1 MRPQIIVI
9 DDEPDFLESI
19 RRGLFTSGFKNVQL
33 EKDPLQAIDVIEK
46 GRDFDLALIDVTM
59 PNLDGVSILERI
71 KRQTPDTEC
80 IMVTAVNEARMAVDC
95 LKKGAYDY
103 LVKPI
108 TRDDLLASINRALE
122 RKRLLSILEL
132 DKSQGNLPLVNA
144 RAFHPVITGSSKMR
158 KLLRE
163 AELHAASNVPILI
176 TGESGTGKELLAR
189 AIHRASP
196 RADRLFAPVNMASIP
211 AGLFDAEFFGHT
223 KGAFTGAGGERSGY
237 LQYADGGTLFLDEIG
252 NFPLDLQGKLLRV
265 LQEGEYLKIGES
277 RPRKTN
283 LRFITATNMDL
294 QELIG
299 KGLFRKD
306 LYYRLKGA
314 WLHLPPLRERNGDV
328 PLLMKAFLKEYGQ
341 SPEDPKPD
349 PEALAALLAYD
360 YPGNIREL
368 QSILRSALNLSQG
381 GVISLRHLPAQVI
394 KETRALSPYPAARI
408 SPRVPLAEVEREHI
422 LETYRET
429 GKNKALASK
438 KLGIGLNTLRRKL
451 EGYGVQ

>member
-1 MRPQIIVI
+1 MCPQIIVI

-19 RRGLFTSGFKNVQL
+19 RRGLFTSGFKHVQL
-33 EKDPLQAIDVIEK
+33 EKDPQQAIDVIEK

-71 KRQTPDTEC
+71 KQQTPDTEC

-132 DKSQGNLPLVNA
+132 DKSQGSLPLVNA
-144 RAFHPVITGSSKMR
+144 RAFHPLITGSSKMH

-163 AELHAASNVPILI
+163 AELHAASDVPILI

-223 KGAFTGAGGERSGY
+223 KGAFTGAGGERAGY
-237 LQYADGGTLFLDEIG
+237 LQYAEGGTLFLDEIG

-265 LQEGEYLKIGES
+265 LQEGEYLKIGEN

-283 LRFITATNMDL
+283 LRFVTATHMDL

-341 SPEDPKPD
+341 RPEGAKPD
-349 PEALAALLAYD
+349 PEALAALLGYD
-360 YPGNIREL
+360 YPGNVREL

-381 GVISLRHLPAQVI
+381 GAITLRHLPAQVV
-394 KETRALSPYPAARI
+394 KETRARSPYSAARI
-408 SPRVPLAEVEREHI
+408 LPQAASGRGGTG
-422 LETYRET
+422 TYP
-429 GKNKALASK
+429 
-438 KLGIGLNTLRRKL
+438 
-451 EGYGVQ
+451 

>member
-1 MRPQIIVI
+1 M
-9 DDEPDFLESI
+9 
-19 RRGLFTSGFKNVQL
+19 
-33 EKDPLQAIDVIEK
+33 
-46 GRDFDLALIDVTM
+46 
-59 PNLDGVSILERI
+59 GVSLSGKAALR
-71 KRQTPDTEC
+71 KR
-80 IMVTAVNEARMAVDC
+80 N
-95 LKKGAYDY
+95 
-103 LVKPI
+103 
-108 TRDDLLASINRALE
+108 AS
-122 RKRLLSILEL
+122 RLLSILEL
-132 DKSQGNLPLVNA
+132 DKSQGCLPLVNA
-144 RAFHPVITGSSKMR
+144 RAFHSVITGSSKMH

-176 TGESGTGKELLAR
+176 TGESGTGKELLAQ
-189 AIHRASP
+189 AIHRASS

-211 AGLFDAEFFGHT
+211 TGLFDGEFFGHT

-328 PLLMKAFLKEYGQ
+328 PLLVKAFLKEYGQ
-341 SPEDPKPD
+341 SPEGPKSD
-349 PEALAALLAYD
+349 PEALAALLGYD

-368 QSILRSALNLSQG
+368 QSIIQSSLNLSQG

-394 KETRALSPYPAARI
+394 QETRARSQYPATRT
-408 SPRVPLAEVEREHI
+408 SPKIPLAEVER
-422 LETYRET
+422 
-429 GKNKALASK
+429 
-438 KLGIGLNTLRRKL
+438 
-451 EGYGVQ
+451 